1 MSFRLVF
8 RTFVVCIV
16 LSFLAAPAAAAD
28 DAAAAR
34 RILTRLFALPPVS
47 ADGKSPSRTS
57 WAAQCRALHRA
68 GDCSFTACRTF
79 MDDWTFLEG
88 RQFVRDAKA
97 GSVRTSRTVA
107 IPHVSEAK
115 RFDDGRVVLFCII
128 RLEDELR
135 HVKTGAF
142 RDRAVRLLQ
151 VRAVMDGNTV
161 TDLAFT
167 ELRQ

>member
-1 MSFRLVF
+1 MSFRSVF
-8 RTFVVCIV
+8 RTFAVCIV
-16 LSFLAAPAAAAD
+16 FSFLAAPVAAAD

-34 RILTRLFALPPVS
+34 RILTRLFALPPIS
-47 ADGKSPSRTS
+47 ADRKGPSRTS

-68 GDCSFTACRTF
+68 GDCSLTACRTF
-79 MDDWTFLEG
+79 MDDWTSLEG

-115 RFDDGRVVLFCII
+115 RFDDGRVVLFCIV

-135 HVKTGAF
+135 HAGTGAF